1 MAKSIF
7 IVEDDENIQEIIVYN
22 LEKNSYETRG
32 FLTGQDFLNYFKTN
46 KPDLVIL
53 DLMLPDMDGY
63 EICKIIKSSSNV
75 PVLILSAKGEELD
88 KVLGLELGAEDY
100 MVKPFGLH
108 EFLAR
113 IKNIIKRS
121 ESIHKDINERPL
133 KNNYKFDDLNIYI
146 DEEKHE
152 IILEENLISLNPKEF
167 QTFSLLLK
175 NIDNLVSRNDL
186 IRIIWGDDYYGDTR
200 TLDVHIRRIREKM
213 SYKDFSKN
221 YIKTIHG
228 LGYKLI
234 SGTFINK
241 KKI

>member
-7 IVEDDENIQEIIVYN
+7 IVEDDENIQEIISYN

-32 FLTGQDFLNYFKTN
+32 FLTGKDFLDYFKTR

-63 EICKIIKSSSNV
+63 EICKIIKSSGNV

-113 IKNIIKRS
+113 VKNIIKRS
-121 ESIHKDINERPL
+121 ESIHKDIDERPL
-133 KNNYKFDDLNIYI
+133 KNNYQFDDLNIYI
-146 DEEKHE
+146 DEAKHE
-152 IILEENLISLNPKEF
+152 VILEGNLISLNPKEF
-167 QTFSLLLK
+167 QTFGLLVK

-186 IRIIWGDDYYGDTR
+186 IRLIWGDDYYGDTR
-200 TLDVHIRRIREKM
+200 TLDVHIRRVREKM

>member
-1 MAKSIF
+1 MAKNIF
-7 IVEDDENIQEIIVYN
+7 IVEDDENIQEIISYN

-32 FLTGQDFLNYFKTN
+32 FLTGKDFLNYFKTS

-113 IKNIIKRS
+113 VKNI
-121 ESIHKDINERPL
+121 
-133 KNNYKFDDLNIYI
+133 YK
-146 DEEKHE
+146 E
-152 IILEENLISLNPKEF
+152 
-167 QTFSLLLK
+167 
-175 NIDNLVSRNDL
+175 
-186 IRIIWGDDYYGDTR
+186 IRI
-200 TLDVHIRRIREKM
+200 
-213 SYKDFSKN
+213 N
-221 YIKTIHG
+221 P
-228 LGYKLI
+228 
-234 SGTFINK
+234 
-241 KKI
+241 